1 MKNAQISTGVRVK
14 KRGDQTGKICKHPN
28 MVAKLTLPFFFFE
41 FQNPRAV
48 PFIRIFILHTK
59 IGPLD
64 HSAAICLKR
73 TECA

>member
-14 KRGDQTGKICKHPN
+14 KRGDQTEKICKHPN
-28 MVAKLTLPFFFFE
+28 MVAKLSLPLIFFE
-41 FQNPRAV
+41 FQNPWAV
-48 PFIRIFILHTK
+48 PLIRLHTK

-64 HSAAICLKR
+64 HSVPICLKH